1 MCCLYY
7 LWSLLWRLHLTF
19 ALTQCP
25 CIRQT
30 LLLRVLLDA
39 ISVHRTNLMCS
50 RCRVVERTHHGM
62 TYSVEPER

>member
-19 ALTQCP
+19 ALTRCL

-30 LLLRVLLDA
+30 LLLRVLLNVMSCFA
-39 ISVHRTNLMCS
+39 LT
-50 RCRVVERTHHGM
+50 
-62 TYSVEPER
+62 